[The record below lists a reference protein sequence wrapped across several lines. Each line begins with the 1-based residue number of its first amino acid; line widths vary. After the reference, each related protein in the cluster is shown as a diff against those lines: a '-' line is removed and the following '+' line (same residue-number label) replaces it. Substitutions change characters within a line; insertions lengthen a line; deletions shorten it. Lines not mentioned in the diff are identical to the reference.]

1 MLLPPLGTRELRGHQ
16 WVVLLTDVSE
26 QKEWG
31 LYSPEVHPKR
41 QLRTEGNSI
50 QVGKNLGLKKSM
62 VSGKVRQ
69 TLIEGNRRE
78 AAPRDDSLLWT

>member
-16 WVVLLTDVSE
+16 WVVFLTDVSE

-41 QLRTEGNSI
+41 QLRTEGNSSGQKFGPKKI
-50 QVGKNLGLKKSM
+50 DGLRESKANTHRGKQKG
-62 VSGKVRQ
+62 G
-69 TLIEGNRRE
+69 GRE
-78 AAPRDDSLLWT
+78 E